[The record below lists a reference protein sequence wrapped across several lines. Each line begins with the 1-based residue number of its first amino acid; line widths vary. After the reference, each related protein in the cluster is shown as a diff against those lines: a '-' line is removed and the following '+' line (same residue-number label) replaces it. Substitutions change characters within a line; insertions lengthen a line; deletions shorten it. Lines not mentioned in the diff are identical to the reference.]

1 LRGKIF
7 GVCALLTAGAAQAE
21 RVSEPYGKV
30 GDWEISAENHRECGM
45 RRSYG
50 NGVAEKEQGL
60 FVLYDAQRQVALL
73 GWAARKPPLPPVGG
87 PVHLDLAFLKGSSMD
102 ESWGNQP
109 FQSQKGEGDGY
120 VFTHIFAGSTDV
132 QRILRDIASH
142 DILALFLG
150 PAVMMSH
157 RLDASDAVAKL
168 RECSLKI
175 AERNS
180 VDPPQR

>member
-45 RRSYG
+45 RSSYG

-109 FQSQKGEGDGY
+109 FQSQKGDGDGY

-132 QRILRDIASH
+132 QRILRDLASH
-142 DILALFLG
+142 EAIALSFG
-150 PAVMMSH
+150 PSLVTGLH
-157 RLDASDAVAKL
+157 LNASDAVAKL
-168 RECSLKI
+168 RECSSKI
-175 AERNS
+175 VEQDASDRLQE
-180 VDPPQR
+180 